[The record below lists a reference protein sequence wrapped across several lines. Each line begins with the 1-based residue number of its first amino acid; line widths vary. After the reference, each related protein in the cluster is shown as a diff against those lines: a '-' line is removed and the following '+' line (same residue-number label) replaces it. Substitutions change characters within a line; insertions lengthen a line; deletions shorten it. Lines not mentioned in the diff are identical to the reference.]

1 MLVHA
6 DMQARAGRLRL
17 LLILFLAALPL
28 ASAAGRE
35 LRLSAD
41 RVAQGP
47 ALAEGLQL
55 VLSEGQEPGAG
66 LALRLR
72 LERLQ
77 LEELGYDFRQ
87 LDWSC
92 ELRPRDV
99 AAWHCEGPLK
109 SAAGSAGDLLLDW
122 RDGDTELRL
131 LRGRARLR
139 AELPGEATVLSIE
152 AERLPAEWLQPL
164 LGTLWSSATLTGGS
178 LGAELELDLGLDPA
192 RIEGEVRADALGL
205 DTADGSI
212 ATAGLNLQGRLG
224 LELGGSRRVGT
235 ELVIAGGELL
245 FGPAYLALPAQPVRL
260 QLEALAQGEA
270 WRIES
275 LRWND
280 PEVLELSVSGVFDFA
295 AADVEE
301 LILEAR
307 SKSAALLVPRYLDS
321 VLGTL
326 GLPGLEAS
334 GGLALQ
340 TAVESGR
347 VQSLRF
353 DADSLQVADGG
364 GRFALADLD
373 GRLAWSRA
381 STAVPSTLSWSAA
394 SLHTIE
400 LGAARLSME
409 SAEGVL
415 ALRQPA
421 RVPVLGGALEFE
433 QFRWRPEAEPDGGDR
448 IALSARLQSLDMAA
462 LSTALGWPAFG
473 GTLSG
478 SIPEVDYR
486 DGVLALGG
494 ALEMRVFDG
503 VARVEG
509 LTVER
514 PFGVAPT
521 LAADVEL
528 KGLDLQPLTGA
539 FDFGEI
545 SGRMDGYIRGLRLVD
560 WEPVAFDARFT
571 TDESAGDK
579 RRISQRAVRDLSAVG
594 GMGAVASLQQGV
606 MRMFET
612 FPYARIGIGCKL
624 ANDVCQMS
632 GIEANARGYTIV
644 EGAGLP
650 RITVNGFQR
659 QVDWPVLVER
669 LLAVTR
675 SGGAVVE

>member
-1 MLVHA
+1 
-6 DMQARAGRLRL
+6 MQARAGRLRL

-28 ASAAGRE
+28 ASADGRE
-35 LRLSAD
+35 LRLSVD

-55 VLSEGQEPGAG
+55 VLSEGDEPGAG

-72 LERLQ
+72 LQRLR

-99 AAWHCEGPLK
+99 AAWQCEGPLK
-109 SAAGSAGDLLLDW
+109 TAAGNAGELLLDW
-122 RDGDTELRL
+122 RNGDTELRF

-139 AELPGEATVLSIE
+139 AELPADAAVLSLE

-164 LGTLWSSATLTGGS
+164 LGTLWSSASLTGGS
-178 LGAELELDLGLDPA
+178 LGADLELDFGLDPA

-205 DTADGSI
+205 DTSDGSI

-224 LELGGSRRVGT
+224 LELGGSRRIGS

-245 FGPAYLALPAQPVRL
+245 FGPAYLALPAQPVQLRL
-260 QLEALAQGEA
+260 DALGQGEA

-275 LRWND
+275 LRWDD
-280 PEVLELSVSGVFDFA
+280 PDVLALSASGLIDFA
-295 AADVEE
+295 GARVVD

-307 SKSAALLVPRYLDS
+307 SRSAGLLVPRYLES
-321 VLGTL
+321 VLATL
-326 GLPGLEAS
+326 GLPGIQAE

-340 TAVESGR
+340 TEVESGR

-353 DADSLQVADGG
+353 DADSLQLVDGG
-364 GRFALADLD
+364 GRFSVADLD

-381 STAVPSTLSWSAA
+381 PTPVPSTLGFSAA
-394 SLHTIE
+394 SLHTIG

-409 SAEGVL
+409 SADGTL
-415 ALRQPA
+415 MLRQPA
-421 RVPVLGGALEFE
+421 RMPVLGGALELE
-433 QFRWRPEAEPDGGDR
+433 QLRWRPEAEPDGGDR
-448 IALSARLQSLDMAA
+448 IALSAQLQSLDMAA

-486 DGVLALGG
+486 NGVLALGG

-503 VARVEG
+503 LARVDG
-509 LTVER
+509 LTIER

-528 KGLDLQPLTGA
+528 KALDLQPLTSA

-545 SGRMDGYIRGLRLVD
+545 TGRMNGYIRGLRLVD
-560 WEPVAFDARFT
+560 WEPVAFDARFA

-594 GMGAVASLQQGV
+594 GMGAVAALQQGV
-606 MRMFET
+606 MRVFET
-612 FPYARIGIGCKL
+612 FPYARIGIGCRL

-669 LLAVTR
+669 LMTVTR
-675 SGGAVVE
+675 GGGAVVE